1 MTRTTRP
8 LPGVPLV
15 ALRLVGLL
23 LAGLWPS
30 AAEPYVQQTYM
41 GTPLAWADPEATLT
55 LGLLCIPGPDP
66 CYHAE
71 VVAAAADWNAVGAR
85 FTFHT
90 TSYLADPCA
99 HGDRRNTVSFSSTQ
113 CGMDFPPD
121 VLAVTITSFFPPG
134 EIVEAD
140 VVFNLGSDADF
151 SWAAYAGPRRASVI
165 DFSRVALHEF
175 GHVFGLDHPDE
186 HGQVVQAIMN
196 SKTSD
201 LDRLQADDIEGIHAI
216 YGRAEVAPLA
226 PRGFLENP
234 GDGSAKSGIGLI
246 SGWVCDASR
255 VELDINGSRVT
266 AAYGT
271 ERGDTVA
278 VCGDSNNAFA
288 LLVNWNLLG
297 DGRHTVRA
305 LADGV
310 EFGRAEFQVTTFG
323 QAFVRDV
330 RGRYAL
336 PDFPRPGSTA
346 VIEWDESSQNFVIV
360 GTE

>member
-1 MTRTTRP
+1 MTRMT
-8 LPGVPLV
+8 LVMPLV
-15 ALRLVGLL
+15 ALRLVVLL

-30 AAEPYVQQTYM
+30 AGEPYVQQTYM
-41 GTPLAWADPEATLT
+41 GAPLAWADPEVTLT
-55 LGLLCIPGPDP
+55 MGLLCIPGPDP
-66 CYHAE
+66 CYNAE
-71 VVAAAADWNAVGAR
+71 VVAAAADWNATGAR

-90 TSYLADPCA
+90 TSDIADPCA

-140 VVFNLGSDADF
+140 VVFNLGSDDDF
-151 SWAAYAGPRRASVI
+151 SWAAYSGPRRSSVI
-165 DFSRVALHEF
+165 DFFRVALHEF

-186 HGQVVQAIMN
+186 HGQVVSAIMN

-201 LDRLQADDIEGIHAI
+201 LDRLQADDIAGIHAI
-216 YGRAEVAPLA
+216 YGRAGVTTA
-226 PRGFLENP
+226 PRGSLENP
-234 GDGSAKSGIGLI
+234 GHGSFKSGIGVI
-246 SGWVCDASR
+246 SGWVCDASL
-255 VELDINGSRVT
+255 VELDISGSRVA

-297 DGRHTVRA
+297 DGTHTVRA

-310 EFGRAEFQVTTFG
+310 EFGRAAFQVTTFG
-323 QAFVRDV
+323 QEFVGDV

-336 PDFPRPGSTA
+336 SDFPQPGSTA
-346 VIEWDESSQNFVIV
+346 IIEWDERSQNFVIV

>member
-1 MTRTTRP
+1 MTRTTRT

-55 LGLLCIPGPDP
+55 LGLLCSPGPDP
-66 CYHAE
+66 CYHAA
-71 VVAAAADWNAVGAR
+71 VVAAAADWNAVGAQ

-121 VLAVTITSFFPPG
+121 VLAVTITSFFPSG

-140 VVFNLGSDADF
+140 VVFNLGLDADF

-216 YGRAEVAPLA
+216 YGRAEVSTA

-246 SGWVCDASR
+246 SGWVCDATR
-255 VELDINGSRVT
+255 VEVATGNTRIPVV
-266 AAYGT
+266 YGT
-271 ERGDTVA
+271 SRGDTA
-278 VCGDSNNAFA
+278 SVCGDTNNGFVT
-288 LLVNWNLLG
+288 LVNWNLFG
-297 DGRHTVRA
+297 DGVHTVRA

-323 QAFVRDV
+323 QEFVRDV

-336 PDFPRPGSTA
+336 PDFPYPGSTA
-346 VIEWDESSQNFVIV
+346 VIEWDERSQNFVIV